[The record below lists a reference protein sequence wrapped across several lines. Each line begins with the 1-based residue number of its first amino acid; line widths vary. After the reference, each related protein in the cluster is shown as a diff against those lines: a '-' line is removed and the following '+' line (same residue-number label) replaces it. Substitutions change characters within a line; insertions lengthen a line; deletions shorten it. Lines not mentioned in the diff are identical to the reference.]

1 MNKSDYDSYACPVG
15 KTIELISGRW
25 KPIILY
31 LIQHD
36 INRFGLMQKRMPK
49 ISKKVLTEQL
59 RDLEKEGLIDRD
71 VRVSK
76 HPQEIFYSLTHKGSS
91 LRELIDQIFNWGVIN
106 LLDETSRRMAESL
119 VLKPGE

>member
-1 MNKSDYDSYACPVG
+1 MNTTEYDTYSCPVS

-31 LIQHD
+31 LLQHD
-36 INRFGLMQKRMPK
+36 VNRFGLLQKKMPR

-59 RDLEKEGLIDRD
+59 RDLEAHGLINRE

-76 HPQEIFYSLTHKGSS
+76 YPQEVVYSLTQSGSS
-91 LRELIDQIFNWGVIN
+91 LRDLIDQIFNWGVAN
-106 LLDETSRRMAESL
+106 LLNEQSRNMIKEL
-119 VLKPGE
+119 LIT

>member
-1 MNKSDYDSYACPVG
+1 MNTHGYDTYSCPVSQ
-15 KTIELISGRW
+15 TLELISGRW

-36 INRFGLMQKRMPK
+36 INRFGLLYKKMPK

-59 RDLEKEGLIDRD
+59 RELEKQDLIDRE

-76 HPQEIFYSLTHKGSS
+76 YPQEVVYSLTEKGSS
-91 LRELIDQIFNWGVIN
+91 LRKLIDQIFYWGTDN
-106 LLDETSRRMAESL
+106 LLDEESQKKAGSL
-119 VLKPGE
+119 SMN

>member
-1 MNKSDYDSYACPVG
+1 MDTIAYDTYSCPVG

-31 LIQHD
+31 LIQHEV
-36 INRFGLMQKRMPK
+36 NRFGMLQKKMPK

-59 RDLEKEGLIDRD
+59 RDLESHGLISRD

-76 HPQEIFYSLTHKGSS
+76 HPQEVVYDLTAAGTS
-91 LRELIDQIFNWGVIN
+91 LRELIDKIFEWGTTN
-106 LLDETSRRMAESL
+106 LLDEAAQKTARAM
-119 VLKPGE
+119 VLPKIA